1 MGATIWVKTLEG
13 RNYSSDKEDHSLL
26 YHNADELDAVCVAA
40 GVGKLSDFMDYTDM
54 EYSFSDFD
62 DDDEESAE
70 GAEGQGGEQDEQDEQ
85 DEQMA
90 DPETGLGYGI
100 DDMTWF
106 DAVEG
111 MACLKALR
119 EWAAGDGE
127 PDRSDELLEELDHC
141 ISLLQGPASRGGK
154 FHFAVIE

>member
-13 RNYSSDKEDHSLL
+13 RNYSSDKEDHSLI

-40 GVGKLSDFMDYTDM
+40 GVGKLSDFMDYTDL

-62 DDDEESAE
+62 EDAEEAE
-70 GAEGQGGEQDEQDEQ
+70 EGEEV
-85 DEQMA
+85 A

-106 DAVEG
+106 DAVAG
-111 MACLKALR
+111 LACLKALR
-119 EWAAGDGE
+119 EWAAGEDEGG

-141 ISLLQGPASRGGK
+141 IAILQGPASRGGK